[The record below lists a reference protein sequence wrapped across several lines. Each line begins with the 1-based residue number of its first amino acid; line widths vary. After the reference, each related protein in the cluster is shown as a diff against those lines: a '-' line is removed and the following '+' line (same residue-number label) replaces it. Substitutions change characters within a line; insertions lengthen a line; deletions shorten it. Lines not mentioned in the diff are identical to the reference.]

1 MSCQGVYFRMQDDA
15 PSKPFRNCAQILVS
29 KEFLIYSAYP
39 MPGKTRRVQI
49 PITWR
54 QDSGFTVNW
63 SRVCRYWS
71 KAAAFQRHSANG
83 VRGLL
88 EQGRH
93 FWRYD
98 PAATEEMQKTATSD
112 PRRTVPSGCSST
124 FARGDDA
131 ATRKV
136 APSSS
141 TTAYLKPHSNSK
153 PALHTDPY
161 GVPQGLA
168 SSSPWP
174 DVCHRDGAV
183 ARPKTPPPSEP
194 TEYPKPHSNS
204 KPALDDDPYGVPQGL
219 ALSSPWPDVFTRDGA
234 VATPKT
240 AAPSE
245 PRECHKFYKICQ
257 CNFDWT
263 EYGSEYMRLTVGD
276 KILGV
281 GSPEESNDWAYGCK
295 LLADNTLS
303 EPGWYPRAFAEYP

>member
-39 MPGKTRRVQI
+39 MPGKTRRIKI
-49 PITWR
+49 PIAWR

-71 KAAAFQRHSANG
+71 KAAAFHQHSANG

-98 PAATEEMQKTATSD
+98 PAATEEMPKTATSD
-112 PRRTVPSGCSST
+112 PRRTVPSGWSST
-124 FARGDDA
+124 FAPDDDA

-153 PALHTDPY
+153 PALLNDPY

-168 SSSPWP
+168 SSSPRP
-174 DVCHRDGAV
+174 DVLTRDGAV
-183 ARPKTPPPSEP
+183 ATPKTPSPSEP
-194 TEYPKPHSNS
+194 TEYVKPHLNS
-204 KPALDDDPYGVPQGL
+204 QPALHNDPYGVPQGL
-219 ALSSPWPDVFTRDGA
+219 SSSSPRPDVFTRDGA
-234 VATPKT
+234 VATAKT
-240 AAPSE
+240 PAPSE
-245 PRECHKFYKICQ
+245 PTECHRSYKICQ
-257 CNFDWT
+257 CKFDWT
-263 EYGSEYMRLTVGD
+263 EYGPEYMLLTVGD

-281 GSPEESNDWAYGCK
+281 ASSEESDGWAYGCK

-303 EPGWYPRAFAEYP
+303 EPGWYPRAYAQYP

>member
-39 MPGKTRRVQI
+39 MPGKTRRIKI
-49 PITWR
+49 PIAWR

-71 KAAAFQRHSANG
+71 KAAAFHQHSANG

-93 FWRYD
+93 FWWYD

-112 PRRTVPSGCSST
+112 PRRTVPSGWSST
-124 FARGDDA
+124 FAPDDDA

-153 PALHTDPY
+153 PALHNDPY

-174 DVCHRDGAV
+174 DV
-183 ARPKTPPPSEP
+183 
-194 TEYPKPHSNS
+194 
-204 KPALDDDPYGVPQGL
+204 
-219 ALSSPWPDVFTRDGA
+219 FTRDGA
-234 VATPKT
+234 VATAKT
-240 AAPSE
+240 PAPSE
-245 PRECHKFYKICQ
+245 PTECHRFYKLCQ
-257 CNFDWT
+257 CKFDWT
-263 EYGSEYMRLTVGD
+263 EYGPEYMLLTVGD

-281 GSPEESNDWAYGCK
+281 GSPEESDDWAYGRK

-303 EPGWYPRAFAEYP
+303 EPGWYPRAFAQYP